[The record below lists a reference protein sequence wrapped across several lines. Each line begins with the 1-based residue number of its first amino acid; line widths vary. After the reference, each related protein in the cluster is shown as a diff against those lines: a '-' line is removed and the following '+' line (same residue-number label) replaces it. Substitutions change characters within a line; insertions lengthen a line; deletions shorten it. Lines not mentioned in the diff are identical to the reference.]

1 MSTSDLSTQSAAPA
15 SIWRNRNYLL
25 LWGGQVVSSIGTQVS
40 DLAYPLLVLVL
51 TNSPAQAGF
60 VGAVGMLPYLIFS
73 LPAGALVDRWNRK
86 RVMLLCDTG
95 RAICL
100 GSIPLAYVIG
110 HLTLLQLYLVSL
122 IEGTLFVFF
131 NLAEVACLPRVVRK
145 EHLPAVAAQT
155 EFTNSLS
162 SLLGQSLGGILFSLG
177 RLLPFLVDAI
187 SYLVSV
193 ISLCFVNIPL
203 QEKRAAPQRAL
214 RVEIWEG
221 LQWLWRQPLL
231 CFIAL
236 LGSAVHIF
244 GGGMILIVIVQA
256 RQQHASP
263 LIIGLILAV
272 GGVGTMLGAFLGGL
286 LQKRYSFAW
295 LTMLTQWLSALCFP
309 LYIFAPNEVWLA
321 VVIAIIS
328 AVMTI
333 YGVIQFSYRL
343 TLIPDEL
350 QGRVN
355 SVFRLVVFAGDP
367 IGLALTG
374 ALLQVIGVAL
384 TVWLYTVLLTLL
396 ALVTVLNRSLRSA
409 KQ

>member
-1 MSTSDLSTQSAAPA
+1 MTDAPTQSSAPA

-25 LWGGQVVSSIGTQVS
+25 LWGGQIVSSIGTQVS

-60 VGAVGMLPYLIFS
+60 VGAVGMLPYLVFS
-73 LPAGALVDRWNRK
+73 LPAGALVDRWDRK
-86 RVMLLCDTG
+86 RVMILCDMG
-95 RAICL
+95 RAVCL
-100 GSIPLAYVIG
+100 GSIPLAFAIG
-110 HLTLLQLYLVSL
+110 RLTLAQLYIVSL

-145 EHLPAVAAQT
+145 EHLPTVAAQT

-162 SLLGQSLGGILFSLG
+162 FLLGRSLGGILYSLG
-177 RLLPFLVDAI
+177 QLLPFLTDAI

-193 ISLCFVNIPL
+193 ISLYFLNVPL
-203 QEKRAAPQRAL
+203 QEKREVPPRAL

-221 LQWLWRQPLL
+221 LHWLWRQPLL

-244 GGGMILIVIVQA
+244 GGGMVLLVIVQA
-256 RQQHASP
+256 QQQHASP
-263 LIIGLILAV
+263 FIIGLILGV
-272 GGVGTMLGAFLGGL
+272 GGIGTMLGAFLGGL
-286 LQKRYSFAW
+286 LQKRFSFAR
-295 LTMLTQWLSALCFP
+295 LTMLTQWLSALFFP
-309 LYIFAPNEVWLA
+309 MYIFAPNESWLA
-321 VVIAIIS
+321 VVVAVLS

-343 TLIPDEL
+343 TLIPDEM

-355 SVFRLVVFAGDP
+355 SVFRLVLFAGDP

-374 ALLQVIGVAL
+374 ALLQVIGVVP
-384 TVWLYTVLLTLL
+384 TVWCYTV
-396 ALVTVLNRSLRSA
+396 ALVILAVVSMLNRSLRA
-409 KQ
+409 AR

>member
-1 MSTSDLSTQSAAPA
+1 MSTSDLSTQSSAPA

-86 RVMLLCDTG
+86 RVMLVCDTG

-100 GSIPLAYVIG
+100 GSIPLTYVIG
-110 HLTLLQLYLVSL
+110 HLTLVQLYLVSL

-177 RLLPFLVDAI
+177 RLLPFLTDAI

-193 ISLCFVNIPL
+193 ISLCFVNVPL

-221 LQWLWRQPLL
+221 LHWLWRQPLL

-286 LQKRYSFAW
+286 LQKRYSFAR
-295 LTMLTQWLSALCFP
+295 LTILTQWLSALFFP

-374 ALLQVIGVAL
+374 ALLQAIGVAP
-384 TVWLYTVLLTLL
+384 TVWLYTVLLVLL

>member
-214 RVEIWEG
+214 RVEIGEG
-221 LQWLWRQPLL
+221 LHWLWRQPLL

-286 LQKRYSFAW
+286 LQKRYSFAR